1 MCSRWLAASKM
12 AAPGRALLLLLVV
25 VVVQF
30 LMTIYPRNIFA
41 TKRKTRQIVC
51 SLIHSEQMDFLINSE
66 TLQSSEQ
73 AVEFPQRAPLE
84 NKGFLKEFG
93 GNSILWEIF
102 LCDLFDQRNIH
113 QKSYKIS
120 LDWLQT

>member
-1 MCSRWLAASKM
+1 
-12 AAPGRALLLLLVV
+12 
-25 VVVQF
+25 
-30 LMTIYPRNIFA
+30 
-41 TKRKTRQIVC
+41 
-51 SLIHSEQMDFLINSE
+51 MDFLINSE

-102 LCDLFDQRNIH
+102 LCDLWIKGISIKNPIKFLWIGSKHRNFEGIL
-113 QKSYKIS
+113 I
-120 LDWLQT
+120 